1 MREKHLLPF
10 QCKIGLLLWSKHV
23 FCVDYYTNKGGEGI
37 NGYGFGGGGVN
48 VNDNDNGK
56 GYGGGGTNSYKHGGT
71 RVCALCRN
79 AD

>member
-1 MREKHLLPF
+1 MEQTCFLRRLLYK
-10 QCKIGLLLWSKHV
+10 QGRRRDKWL
-23 FCVDYYTNKGGEGI
+23 D
-37 NGYGFGGGGVN
+37 GFGGGGVN